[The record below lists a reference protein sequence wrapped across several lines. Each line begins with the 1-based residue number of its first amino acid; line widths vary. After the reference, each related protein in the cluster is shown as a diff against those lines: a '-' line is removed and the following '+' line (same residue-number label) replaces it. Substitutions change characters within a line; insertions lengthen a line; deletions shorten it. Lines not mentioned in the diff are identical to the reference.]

1 MKEHQTEL
9 VKHYETRLQT
19 SKAEIVELKKSESI
33 ARHSQTDMEQK
44 MEKLSSQ
51 KLEFER
57 EVRSGAKRTEKEL
70 EEMR

>member
-1 MKEHQTEL
+1 MREIMKEHQTEL

-33 ARHSQTDMEQK
+33 ARHSQTDMERK

-51 KLEFER
+51 K
-57 EVRSGAKRTEKEL
+57 
-70 EEMR
+70 